1 MSSPFWRC
9 TSTTRLVGVASF
21 EASSLSY
28 TLASPTDQNESSSLT
43 TSDSGASTIT
53 SPCTLTV
60 KCFLAMFA
68 LMSRPF
74 VPSGTNTRIATSC
87 SVCVQLPHVA
97 VPPFPA
103 FGRWRCLSSSSSSS
117 SAHPRRRHHHHRASS
132 SSSSSS
138 SSESSSS
145 SSKTLETKVKSV
157 LLEED
162 SSSSLKEAKIKDE
175 TDRKDATERRTCL
188 KINEVSLIETQR
200 ELEDKRKEER
210 HIGTMTGSDGDGGG
224 IEGELFCLACACA
237 CGDS

>member
-74 VPSGTNTRIATSC
+74 VPSGTNMRIATSC

-117 SAHPRRRHHHHRASS
+117 LSESAFSSDSSEFWLGSLDADVPLTSIGAASS
-132 SSSSSS
+132 FLLFPDDAIIFCCFFSFSASCVSSSN
-138 SSESSSS
+138 
-145 SSKTLETKVKSV
+145 V
-157 LLEED
+157 LCWEIWD
-162 SSSSLKEAKIKDE
+162 
-175 TDRKDATERRTCL
+175 
-188 KINEVSLIETQR
+188 KINSRSSCVSSTSTAAAAEVRAPEGAEGGAEAEGGDQYASL
-200 ELEDKRKEER
+200 
-210 HIGTMTGSDGDGGG
+210 
-224 IEGELFCLACACA
+224 
-237 CGDS
+237 